1 MEFVYKIYLLIK
13 FGFKVYMKSLGVCL
27 EKGFLEE
34 RGVFITNIYLYENFM
49 KREEGCGKPSKALP

>member
-34 RGVFITNIYLYENFM
+34 RGVFITNMYLYENFM
-49 KREEGCGKPSKALP
+49 KREEG